1 MNVVIYTRDMEP
13 ITVIDLPMWAL
24 EFGERM
30 DYVRVALPN
39 DVVMATPAS
48 ETWKEAEAKMRVVTL
63 EFVAIRLA
71 RGHHDPVRRWL
82 IVADDDE
89 LALALR
95 PSWLPGQRRK
105 VNEYERANREL
116 ATLLLNTLAH
126 GAGGH

>member
-30 DYVRVALPN
+30 AYVRVALDTEVLLAP
-39 DVVMATPAS
+39 PAPS
-48 ETWKEAEAKMRVVTL
+48 SPSTIDTLRVVTL
-63 EFVAIRLA
+63 EFVPIRLS
-71 RGHHDPVRRWL
+71 RVHHDPARRWL
-82 IVADDDE
+82 IVTDDDE

-116 ATLLLNTLAH
+116 ATLLLNTLAR
-126 GAGGH
+126 GMGGH